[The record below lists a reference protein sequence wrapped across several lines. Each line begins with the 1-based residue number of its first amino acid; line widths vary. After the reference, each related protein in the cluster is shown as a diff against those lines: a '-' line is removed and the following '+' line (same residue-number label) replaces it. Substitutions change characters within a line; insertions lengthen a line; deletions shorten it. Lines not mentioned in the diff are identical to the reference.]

1 MPRRLSR
8 LEVMKPYVR
17 SLATTAAFI
26 LAACLGPDKSA
37 VAAPYREPR
46 GSSADF
52 RGMLNE
58 PQQCHARTGVFPR
71 LAPAEHAL
79 LHRVNN
85 AVNRDLHYL
94 SDVRNYG
101 QPDVAVTEPPIPRPV
116 LAPLPPARY
125 ADCEDYALTKKHR
138 LTQAGF
144 SASRTFVATATVP
157 EDYGRSTHSVL
168 AVPEGGEWWILNNWH
183 DFIERASGLERW
195 WEWKFI
201 RPRYDSYL
209 LTAQTLRVN
218 EQADAALSD
227 ATLSGSGGPAR
238 AEE

>member
-1 MPRRLSR
+1 
-8 LEVMKPYVR
+8 MKPYVCW
-17 SLATTAAFI
+17 LAAAGAFM
-26 LAACLGPDKSA
+26 LAACLGSEQSA
-37 VAAPYREPR
+37 VATPHREPR
-46 GSSADF
+46 KLVDAP

-58 PQQCHARTGVFPR
+58 PQQRHLRTAVFPR
-71 LAPAEHAL
+71 LTSAEHAL
-79 LHRVNN
+79 LHRVNH

-101 QPDVAVTEPPIPRPV
+101 LPDVPVTEPPIHRPV

-144 SASRTFVATATVP
+144 SASRSFVATATVP

-183 DFIERASGLERW
+183 DTIERASGLESW

-209 LTAQTLRVN
+209 LTAQTRRVN
-218 EQADAALSD
+218 EQADAALP
-227 ATLSGSGGPAR
+227 GSGGPAR
-238 AEE
+238 ARE

>member
-26 LAACLGPDKSA
+26 LAACLGPNKSA

-58 PQQCHARTGVFPR
+58 PQQRHVRTGVFPR

-94 SDVRNYG
+94 SDLRNYG
-101 QPDVAVTEPPIPRPV
+101 LPDVAVTEPPIRRPV

-195 WEWKFI
+195 WGWKFI

-209 LTAQTLRVN
+209 LTAQTRRVN

-227 ATLSGSGGPAR
+227 ATLSGSGGPAH